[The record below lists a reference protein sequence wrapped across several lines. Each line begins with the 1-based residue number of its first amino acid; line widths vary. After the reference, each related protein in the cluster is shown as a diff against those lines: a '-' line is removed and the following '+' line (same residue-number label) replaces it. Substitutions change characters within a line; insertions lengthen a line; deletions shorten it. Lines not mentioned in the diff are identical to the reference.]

1 MSENTLRDA
10 FVQCIENNEFQVPL
24 SASRVKIL
32 MDKLNE
38 NFESMQTEEDCIKVC
53 QSFYS
58 RNVKVFRSYKNTL
71 LKYIEYAISYGEMTE
86 AQLNLLG
93 TLKYEQVPVPEDTNE
108 AYFTDFESLK
118 AAVEETFL
126 LARGVDR
133 DVYLPSVVAIYLAW
147 NGVTLEQMCNI
158 KKSDVTFLSII
169 VDGKKIQLS
178 RPVMNVIEAYVDSVG
193 YGTAYAYKK
202 SPSEYLFRTVK
213 KAKLDTRNIKN
224 AIVAFNALN
233 QRKYGLSFK
242 KVYMSGA
249 LRRAYE
255 YEKQNGEIDIL
266 KEPTEHLI
274 DIFGINING
283 KIESRYMWR
292 ASFRA
297 FKAQIEYV
305 DIS

>member
-10 FVQCIENNEFQVPL
+10 FVQCTENNEFQVPL

-86 AQLNLLG
+86 AQLNLLD

-126 LARGVDR
+126 LAHGVDR

-178 RPVMNVIEAYVDSVG
+178 RPVMNVIEAYADSVG
-193 YGTAYAYKK
+193 YGTSYAYKK

-297 FKAQIEYV
+297 FKAQV